1 MITNLAS
8 FLNSLVSGLG
18 IEIIRRRERNFDAI
32 LTELFEKIPNPNFV
46 IDVGAHNGS
55 SILRFKN
62 LFNQPSIHSFE
73 ANPKLVEY
81 LVAHFGNDKQ
91 IEIYQNAVSNVDK
104 QPVTFNIH
112 NTSSGSSSLLNVNQ
126 NRRFASR
133 RGVSDAAISPISVQ
147 SITLDSHV
155 NSSDFDHVNFLKI
168 DTQGTELKV
177 LMGAKN
183 LLSRS
188 AIDVIEFEL
197 IVTDAY
203 ESVNGT
209 FEVLTFLD
217 SYGYRLLALSNDGR
231 FCQRGHLDILK
242 NPELQF
248 DLIFVSSRVFEEIS
262 PKSQTL

>member
-1 MITNLAS
+1 LITKLAN
-8 FLNSLVSGLG
+8 FLNWLISGIG
-18 IEIIRRRERNFDAI
+18 IEVIRRRERNFDAV
-32 LTELFEKIPNPNFV
+32 LTDLFKKIPNPTFV

-55 SILRFKN
+55 SISRFKN
-62 LFNQPSIHSFE
+62 LFDHSSQIHSFE
-73 ANPKLVEY
+73 ANPKLVEQ
-81 LVAHFGNDKQ
+81 LIAQFGNDKK
-91 IEIYQNAVSNVDK
+91 IEIYQNAVSNIDK

-112 NTSSGSSSLLNVNQ
+112 STSSGSSSLLNVNQ

-133 RGVSDAAISPISVQ
+133 RGVSDATISPISVQ

-209 FEVLTFLD
+209 FEALSFLD

-231 FCQRGHLDILK
+231 FCHRGHLDIIK

-248 DLIFVSSRVFEEIS
+248 DLIFVSSRIFEEIS
-262 PKSQTL
+262 PKS